1 LPARRVGDLDAY
13 FEEHGAER
21 PDEFFEV
28 ARGFLEG
35 SERDRCAC

>member
-1 LPARRVGDLDAY
+1 LPARRVGDLDVY
-13 FEEHGAER
+13 YEEHGSER
-21 PDEFFEV
+21 PDPLLEV